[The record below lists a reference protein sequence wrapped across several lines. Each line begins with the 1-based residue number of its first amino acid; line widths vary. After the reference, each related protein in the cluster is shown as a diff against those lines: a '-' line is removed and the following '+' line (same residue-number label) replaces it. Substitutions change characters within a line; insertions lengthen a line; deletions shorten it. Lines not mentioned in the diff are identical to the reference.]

1 MVISCINPK
10 GGVGKSTLAGNLIGW
25 LHRSHASVA
34 LVDCDHQR
42 SSSNWISQALSD
54 LPIVRL
60 DNADAV
66 LEELP
71 RLAYQFDFVIADGPG
86 SNTEVNRAIML
97 WTDLAVVP
105 CKASMFEAAALQSHI
120 SVIRQAQRIR
130 NGPPDVV
137 AVLSMVGQRFR
148 LTHDMRQAAE
158 GIGIRVA
165 ESHLSLRQAFADA
178 PGQATFVWEMGQA
191 AKRAE
196 LELMSV
202 MDEIFSSDIMLKDFR
217 NPDLSP
223 NQPNLME

>member
-1 MVISCINPK
+1 MVISCINTK
-10 GGVGKSTLAGNLIGW
+10 GGVGKSTLAGNLVGW
-25 LHRSHASVA
+25 LHRSHSSVA

-42 SSSNWISQALSD
+42 SSSNWISQALPD
-54 LPIVRL
+54 LPIIRL

-66 LEELP
+66 LDELP
-71 RLAYQFDFVIADGPG
+71 RLACQFDFVIADGPG

-105 CKASMFEAAALQSHI
+105 CKASMFEASALQCHI

-130 NGPPDVV
+130 NGPPLVM

-148 LTHDMRQAAE
+148 LTHDMRKAAE
-158 GIGIRVA
+158 SIGIRVA
-165 ESHLSLRQAFADA
+165 ESQLSLRQAFADA
-178 PGQATFVWEMGQA
+178 PGQATFVWEMGSS

-196 LELMSV
+196 LELV
-202 MDEIFSSDIMLKDFR
+202 KVLNEIFSDVPLLKDFR

-223 NQPNLME
+223 NQTKMKE